1 MYRMIRQMGVTLLL
15 LAAIGL
21 LLPGCSDRK
30 FINGPLADPVPTGPV
45 QEEVVFWHTYSDEET
60 RVFENELL
68 PLFAEQHPDI
78 RITAVRQPYT
88 ELLKTAIISRAT
100 SGRAPDVV
108 RMDFIWVPQFI
119 ELGLLYPLSSLP
131 DFPAIK
137 ADMRSDVLQTAY
149 GNNAYYGLPL
159 NMSTKI
165 AIYNRE
171 LLRKA
176 GYDKPPATLNEM
188 VELSRKNGYA
198 FAFGEFSSWGFL
210 PYFLGFGGQVLSPD
224 WRHADGYLNSQTSVH
239 AVKTMLGLYE
249 EGILGVSSLSER
261 MDLWEN
267 VRSGKLLMIDE
278 GPWYYSI
285 YLNTRTVGEEVL
297 NQTVPAP
304 FPGSGGSV
312 VGGED
317 LVILKNTA
325 HLEAA
330 WTFTKWLA
338 APEAQERMFR
348 VGLLPTNVRTPVPA
362 ELGNSPYIEAT
373 MQGLDNAF
381 LRPAVPEWDQ
391 IDNIISKTLPL
402 IFTRAVSPEQG
413 LNDAAE
419 AIDGLLAK

>member
-1 MYRMIRQMGVTLLL
+1 MYRMIRQIGLTLLL
-15 LAAIGL
+15 LAAIGFW
-21 LLPGCSDRK
+21 LPGCADRR
-30 FINGPLADPVPTGPV
+30 FINGPLADPVPTGKV

-68 PLFAEQHPDI
+68 PLFAQQYPNI

-188 VELSRKNGYA
+188 VELSRKNGYT

-224 WRHADGYLNSQTSVH
+224 WTRADGYLNSRTSVQ

-348 VGLLPTNVRTPVPA
+348 VGLLPTNARTPVPA

>member
-1 MYRMIRQMGVTLLL
+1 MYRMIRQIGLPLLL
-15 LAAIGL
+15 LAALGL
-21 LLPGCSDRK
+21 ALSGCTDRR
-30 FINGPLADPVPTGPV
+30 FIDGPLAEAVPTGPA

-68 PLFAEQHPDI
+68 PLFAEHHPEI
-78 RITAVRQPYT
+78 HITAVRQPYT

-119 ELGLLYPLSSLP
+119 ELGLLYPVSSLP

-137 ADMRSDVLQTAY
+137 ADMRSDALQTAY
-149 GNNAYYGLPL
+149 GDGDYYGLPL

-171 LLRKA
+171 LLKKA
-176 GYDKPPATLNEM
+176 GYDAPPASLAEM
-188 VELSRKNGYA
+188 VELSRKNGYT

-224 WRHADGYLNSQTSVH
+224 WTRADGYLNSKASIQ
-239 AVKTMLGLYE
+239 AVETMRGLYE

-261 MDLWEN
+261 IDLWEN

-285 YLNTRTVGEEVL
+285 YLNTKTVGDEVL
-297 NQTVPAP
+297 RQTIPAP

-317 LVILKNTA
+317 VVILKNTA
-325 HLEAA
+325 HLDAA
-330 WTFTKWLA
+330 WTFSKWLVS
-338 APEAQERMFR
+338 PEAQEKMFR
-348 VGLLPTNVRTPVPA
+348 VGLLPTNIRTPVPA

-381 LRPAVPEWDQ
+381 LRPSVPEWDK
-391 IDNIISKTLPL
+391 IDDMISKALPL
-402 IFTRAVSPEQG
+402 IFTRAVTPEQG
-413 LNDAAE
+413 MNDAAQ
-419 AIDGLLAK
+419 AIDALLAE

>member
-1 MYRMIRQMGVTLLL
+1 MYRMIRQIGLTLLL
-15 LAAIGL
+15 LAAIGI

-30 FINGPLADPVPTGPV
+30 FINGPLADLVPTGPV

-68 PLFAEQHPDI
+68 PLFAEQHPNI
-78 RITAVRQPYT
+78 HITAVRQPYT

-171 LLRKA
+171 LLHKA
-176 GYDKPPATLNEM
+176 GYDKPPSTLKEM
-188 VELSRKNGYA
+188 VELSRKNGYT

-224 WRHADGYLNSQTSVH
+224 WSHADGFINSQASVQ
-239 AVKTMLGLYE
+239 AVKTMLALYE

-285 YLNTRTVGEEVL
+285 YLNTKSVGEEVL
-297 NQTVPAP
+297 RQTVPAP

-348 VGLLPTNVRTPVPA
+348 VGLLPTNVRTPIPA
-362 ELGNSPYIEAT
+362 ELGNSSYIEAT
-373 MQGLDNAF
+373 MHGLDNAF

-391 IDNIISKTLPL
+391 IDDIISKTLPL

-413 LNDAAE
+413 LDDAAKT
-419 AIDGLLAK
+419 IDGLLAK